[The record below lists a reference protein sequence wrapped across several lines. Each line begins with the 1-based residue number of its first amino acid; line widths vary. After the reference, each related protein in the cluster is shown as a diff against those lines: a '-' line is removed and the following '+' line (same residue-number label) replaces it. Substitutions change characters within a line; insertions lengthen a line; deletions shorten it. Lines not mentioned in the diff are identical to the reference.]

1 MIVSYHK
8 YTTKKA
14 SFQRENAFFLVFHSS
29 NFCMLF
35 RARVGNFDR
44 HPFCE
49 KLHFGNMKTHTKSF
63 NFIDLF
69 SGCGGLSCG
78 LEMAGHRCLLGVDA
92 SKEAIQSFAA
102 NHHEAAVYLGD
113 IKKLSEKKLK
123 ELLRGQKVDMVVGGP
138 PCQGFS
144 TVGKG
149 AVDDVRN
156 QLFKEFVR
164 IVKATE
170 PKVIL
175 FENVT
180 GLVAKKNQAILKK
193 IFQQFEKLGYNMDAR
208 VLSAE
213 EYGVPEKRR
222 RTIIMGVRGGECQFP
237 LVTHGPRVNKKVK
250 TVKEAF
256 KNLKASNGKIY
267 NHDVTLAQI
276 KKVEDRERLK
286 FIPAGRGIR
295 YEEDEV
301 EFLPKK
307 LRFNVE
313 WNKLRENRFRQT
325 RLQRLP
331 LNEPSPTILTAR
343 TSYYHPIEARYLT
356 PREAAACQSFPND
369 FIFHGSQTAIF
380 RQIGNAVPPLLA
392 EALGQVI
399 KNIEF
404 KKGKFK
410 KKTSETVVGK
420 NAFHYHEPTYL

>member
-1 MIVSYHK
+1 MIYHSK
-8 YTTKKA
+8 V
-14 SFQRENAFFLVFHSS
+14 QEI
-29 NFCMLF
+29 
-35 RARVGNFDR
+35 DR
-44 HPFCE
+44 HPTSRN
-49 KLHFGNMKTHTKSF
+49 LHFVYMKNNSKSF
-63 NFIDLF
+63 TFIDLF

-92 SKEAIQSFAA
+92 SKEAIESFAA

-144 TVGKG
+144 TVGRG
-149 AVDDVRN
+149 EVEDERN
-156 QLFKEFVR
+156 LLFKEFVR
-164 IVKATE
+164 IVKLTQ

-180 GLVAKKNQAILKK
+180 GLVAKKNQAILKQ
-193 IFQQFEKLGYNMDAR
+193 IFTYFEKLGYNMDAR

-213 EYGVPEKRR
+213 EFGVPEKRR
-222 RTIIMGVRGGECQFP
+222 RTIIMGVKGGECLFP
-237 LVTHGPRVNKKVK
+237 EVTHGIRASKKVK
-250 TVKEAF
+250 TVAEAF
-256 KNLKASNGKIY
+256 KNLKSKSGRVF
-267 NHDVTLAQI
+267 NHDISLAQI
-276 KKVEDRERLK
+276 KNKEDRDRLK
-286 FIPAGRGIR
+286 FIPAGKGIR
-295 YEEDEV
+295 YEEDEKNY
-301 EFLPKK
+301 LPKK
-307 LRFNVE
+307 LRYGID
-313 WNKLRENRFRQT
+313 WKKLRENRFRQT

-343 TSYYHPIEARYLT
+343 TSYYHPVENRYLT

-399 KNIEF
+399 KKIEF
-404 KKGKFK
+404 KKGTFK
-410 KKTSETVVGK
+410 KKSQDNVLSK

>member
-1 MIVSYHK
+1 MK
-8 YTTKKA
+8 NKKG
-14 SFQRENAFFLVFHSS
+14 F
-29 NFCMLF
+29 
-35 RARVGNFDR
+35 
-44 HPFCE
+44 
-49 KLHFGNMKTHTKSF
+49 T
-63 NFIDLF
+63 FIDLF

-78 LEMAGHRCLLGVDA
+78 LEMAGHRCILGVDA
-92 SKEAIQSFAA
+92 NKEAINSFAA

-113 IKKLSEKKLK
+113 IKQLKEKKLN

-144 TVGKG
+144 TVGRG
-149 AVDDVRN
+149 EADDDRN

-164 IVKATE
+164 IVKVTQ

-180 GLVAKKNQAILKK
+180 GLVAKKNQHILKQ
-193 IFQQFEKLGYNMDAR
+193 IFTYFEKLGYNMDAR

-213 EYGVPEKRR
+213 EFGVPEKRR
-222 RTIIMGVRGGECQFP
+222 RTIIMGVKDGECIFP
-237 LVTHGPRVNKKVK
+237 MASHGTRAKSKAV

-256 KNLKASNGKIY
+256 KNLKAKDGRIY
-267 NHDVTLAQI
+267 NHDVKLASV

-286 FIPAGRGIR
+286 LIPPGRGIR
-295 YEEDEV
+295 YQEDEK

-307 LRFNVE
+307 LWFGVD
-313 WNKLRENRFRQT
+313 WKTLRENRFRQT

-343 TSYYHPIEARYLT
+343 TSYYHPVEPRYLT

-369 FIFHGSQTAIF
+369 FIFHGSQTAVF

-392 EALGQVI
+392 RALGEVVKEI
-399 KNIEF
+399 TFN
-404 KKGKFK
+404 KGKSK
-410 KKTSETVVGK
+410 KKEISTIVGK

>member
-1 MIVSYHK
+1 MN
-8 YTTKKA
+8 T
-14 SFQRENAFFLVFHSS
+14 Q
-29 NFCMLF
+29 
-35 RARVGNFDR
+35 
-44 HPFCE
+44 
-49 KLHFGNMKTHTKSF
+49 TKSF
-63 NFIDLF
+63 TFIDLF
-69 SGCGGLSCG
+69 SGCGGLSSG

-92 SKEAIQSFAA
+92 NKEAIQSFAA
-102 NHHEAAVYLGD
+102 NHEEAAVYLGD

-149 AVDDVRN
+149 VVEDQRN
-156 QLFKEFVR
+156 LLFKEFIR
-164 IVKATE
+164 IVKATN

-180 GLVAKKNQAILKK
+180 GLVAKKNQPVLNK
-193 IFQQFEKLGYNMDAR
+193 IFQYFERLGYNMDAR

-213 EYGVPEKRR
+213 EFGVPEKRR
-222 RTIIMGVRGGECQFP
+222 RTIIMGVKGGECLFP
-237 LVTHGPRVNKKVK
+237 VATHGTRAKNKVK
-250 TVKEAF
+250 TVAEAF
-256 KNLKASNGKIY
+256 KNLKAADGRIY
-267 NHDVTLAQI
+267 NHDVKLAQI
-276 KKVEDRERLK
+276 KKLEDRERLK

-295 YEEDEV
+295 YEADEK

-307 LRFNVE
+307 LRFDVNWE
-313 WNKLRENRFRQT
+313 TLRENRFRQT

-331 LNEPSPTILTAR
+331 LTEPSPTILTAR
-343 TSYYHPIEARYLT
+343 TSYYHPKEARYLT

-399 KNIEF
+399 KKIEF
-404 KKGKFK
+404 KKGTFK
-410 KKTSETVVGK
+410 KKTAESVVGK